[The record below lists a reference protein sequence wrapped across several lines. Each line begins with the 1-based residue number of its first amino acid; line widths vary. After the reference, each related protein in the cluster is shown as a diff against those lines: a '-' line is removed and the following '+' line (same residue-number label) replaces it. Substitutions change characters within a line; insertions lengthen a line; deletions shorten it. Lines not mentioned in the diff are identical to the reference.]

1 MQILG
6 IHHIAIICSDYG
18 VSKKFYTQTLGLTI
32 INEQYRADR
41 KSFKLDLLL
50 ADNSQI
56 ELFSFAN
63 APARLSY
70 PEAQGLRH
78 LALRVGDI
86 KSCIAQLNS
95 KGVATQAIRIDQDTN
110 KKFAFFNDP
119 DGLPIELYE
128 N

>member
-6 IHHIAIICSDYG
+6 IHHIAIICSDYS
-18 VSKKFYTQTLGLTI
+18 VSKKFYTQVLGLTI
-32 INEQYRADR
+32 INEQYRPDR

-56 ELFSFAN
+56 ELFSFPN

-78 LALRVGDI
+78 LALRIVDI
-86 KSCIAQLNS
+86 ETCIAQLNS
-95 KGVATQAIRIDQDTN
+95 KGVVTQAISIDQYTN
-110 KKFAFFNDP
+110 KKFTFFNDP

>member
-18 VSKKFYTQTLGLTI
+18 VSKEFYTQTLGLTI

-56 ELFSFAN
+56 ELFSFPI

-78 LALRVGDI
+78 LALRVADI
-86 KSCIAQLNS
+86 ELCIDQLNS
-95 KGVATQAIRIDQDTN
+95 KGVVTQAIRVDQVTN

-128 N
+128 H